1 MMVTIQEAELILLQR
16 IQEKDSS
23 ALAELMDLYGAALN
37 GVVQRIL
44 TNPEEVEEVMQDSFV
59 KIWNHSLTYDPAKG
73 RLFTWMLN
81 IARNQALDRLKSKH
95 NKNQS
100 KIHSIDNVVNQVDVE
115 HKHQMSVDHIG
126 VQQLMNKLEGDQ
138 LNLIQKVYF
147 EGYTQQELSDELKI
161 PLGTV
166 KTKIRTAIIELRKY
180 FIDK

>member
-1 MMVTIQEAELILLQR
+1 MAIIQEAELILLQR
-16 IQEKDSS
+16 IQAKDSS

-59 KIWNHSLTYDPAKG
+59 KIWNH
-73 RLFTWMLN
+73 

-100 KIHSIDNVVNQVDVE
+100 KIHSIDNVVNQVDME
-115 HKHQMSVDHIG
+115 HKQQMSVDHIG
-126 VQQLMNKLEGDQ
+126 VQHLMNKLQGDQ